1 MSRRNFRMGDTILP
15 RNNSKQ
21 DEQAEDKEMKVKENR
36 NMTNRWNKQILATT
50 AFFLVSSFAAYAEE
64 AHFVAHLNATEAAPE
79 GVGTLRLTLNE
90 AGTALSYQ
98 LTYTS
103 LDSRADVSAIRVDP
117 PASESTRSA
126 AILCGTS
133 GRPECPAAG
142 GTVSGVIT
150 AQNIRPVPSA
160 SLTAHDFSAF
170 VQLLKSSSTVAV
182 VHDMDNDSGDIR
194 GQIRPVM
201 E

>member
-1 MSRRNFRMGDTILP
+1 MSKRNFWMDGTILP
-15 RNNSKQ
+15 KNEGKQ
-21 DEQAEDKEMKVKENR
+21 DEHAEDKEMKVKENR
-36 NMTNRWNKQILATT
+36 KMTNRWNKRILATT

-64 AHFVAHLNATEAAPE
+64 AHFVAHLNSTEARPE
-79 GVGTLRLTLNE
+79 GVGTLNMTLNE

-103 LDSRADVSAIRVDP
+103 LDSRANVSTIRVDP
-117 PASESTRSA
+117 PAGESPRAA

-150 AQNIRPVPSA
+150 AQNIRPVASA

-170 VQLLKSSSTVAV
+170 VQLLKSGSTVAV

-194 GQIRPVM
+194 GQIRPVT